1 MRRQRYPFYQNTMI
15 SSAMKAA
22 VRLWEI
28 PLNWCQRALT
38 RAVGIA
44 AVIRLFDI
52 PWENT
57 VVFGDSNNDLA
68 TV

>member
-1 MRRQRYPFYQNTMI
+1 
-15 SSAMKAA
+15 MKAA

-28 PLNWCQRALT
+28 PLNCAKGFNK
-38 RAVGIA
+38 AVGIA

-57 VVFGDSNNDLA
+57 VAFWRQQQ
-68 TV
+68 